1 MNLKNRENSFFALKL
16 VIGFPIAGLVWT
28 FLIYYFSGKE
38 SLNFYIAYWIGG
50 TGVALGAICILS
62 HKAYS
67 LIFKFWNLLIHVID
81 LCITWTTLPLFY
93 YLLFTPFSCTLR
105 FFGKAAMKNMRPQST
120 TFWKT
125 VNPPS
130 SLKQYL
136 RQF

>member
-1 MNLKNRENSFFALKL
+1 MKNRENFLFALKL
-16 VIGFPIAGLVWT
+16 VIGFPIAGCVWT

-38 SLNFYIAYWIGG
+38 SLNFNIAYWIGG
-50 TGVALGAICILS
+50 TGVALGALCILS

-67 LIFKFWNLLIHVID
+67 LIFKSWKFLIYFID

-93 YLLFTPFSCTLR
+93 YLLFTPFAFALR
-105 FFGKAAMKNMRPQST
+105 IFGKASMKKLSPQSSS
-120 TFWKT
+120 FWKT
-125 VNPPS
+125 INPPS

>member
-28 FLIYYFSGKE
+28 FLIYFFSGAE
-38 SLNFYIAYWIGG
+38 SLNFNIALWIGG
-50 TGVALGAICILS
+50 TGVALGVLCMLWQN
-62 HKAYS
+62 AYS
-67 LIFKFWNLLIHVID
+67 LIFKIWNLLIQFID
-81 LCITWTTLPLFY
+81 LCITWTTLPFFY
-93 YLLFTPFSCTLR
+93 YFLFTPFAFALR
-105 FFGKAAMKNMRPQST
+105 IFGKASMKKNCTQST
-120 TFWKT
+120 TFWKN

>member
-1 MNLKNRENSFFALKL
+1 MKNRENFIFALKL
-16 VIGFPIAGLVWT
+16 IIGFPIAGLVWT
-28 FLIYYFSGKE
+28 FLIYYFSGTE
-38 SLNFYIAYWIGG
+38 SLNFKIAYWIGG
-50 TGVALGAICILS
+50 TGVTLGALCMLS
-62 HKAYS
+62 NYAYS
-67 LIFKFWNLLIHVID
+67 LIFKLWNLLIRFID

-93 YLLFTPFSCTLR
+93 YLLFTPFAYALR
-105 FFGKAAMKNMRPQST
+105 IFGKAAMKKMSPQST

>member
-1 MNLKNRENSFFALKL
+1 MKNRENFLFAIKFI
-16 VIGFPIAGLVWT
+16 IGFPIAGLVWT
-28 FLIYYFSGKE
+28 FLIYYFSGTE
-38 SLNFYIAYWIGG
+38 SLNFNIALWIGG
-50 TGVALGAICILS
+50 TGGTLGVLCMLS
-62 HKAYS
+62 QNAYS
-67 LIFKFWNLLIHVID
+67 LIFEFWNLLIRFID

-93 YLLFTPFSCTLR
+93 YFLFPPFAFALR
-105 FFGKAAMKNMRPQST
+105 FFGKAAMKKMRPQST